1 MLSLNFLEPQAS
13 ARLDASTGVHHAYVF
28 GEYYNDQLTLSTN
41 VLHVG
46 VSSFVGGLAVD
57 F

>member
-1 MLSLNFLEPQAS
+1 MLALNFLEPQAS

-41 VLHVG
+41 VMHVG